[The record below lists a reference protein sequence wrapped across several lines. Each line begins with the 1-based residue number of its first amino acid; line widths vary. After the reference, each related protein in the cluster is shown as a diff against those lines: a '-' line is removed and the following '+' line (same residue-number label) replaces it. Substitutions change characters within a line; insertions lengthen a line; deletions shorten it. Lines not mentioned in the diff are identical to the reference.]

1 MTSRVEICNRALDKL
16 GSAAITSLDDN
27 VKSARACA
35 RMFDAVRDAEL
46 RDHQWNFAVARTSL
60 PELGEAPVFGFSK
73 QYQLPGD
80 CLKVLDVDPPGDW
93 KVEGRRVLAN
103 VSASLR
109 IKYIRRVGDTNS
121 FDALFAEA
129 LSARMAQE
137 LCETLT
143 QSNSKKRAV
152 QDDYTQAIRR
162 ARRAD
167 AIEGTP
173 DAFEETSWIKA
184 RF

>member
-46 RDHQWNFAVARTSL
+46 RDHQWNFATARASL
-60 PELGEAPVFGFSK
+60 PEVDDAPIYGFAK
-73 QYQLPGD
+73 QYQMPGD
-80 CLKVLDVDPPGDW
+80 CLRVLDVEPYADW
-93 KVEGRRVLAN
+93 KIEGRRVLTN
-103 VSASLR
+103 VSAPLR
-109 IKYIRRVGDTNS
+109 IKYVQRVTDTSS
-121 FDALFAEA
+121 FDALFVEA
-129 LSARMAQE
+129 LAARMSLE

-143 QSNSKKRAV
+143 QSNSKKRAA
-152 QDDYTQAIRR
+152 QDDYAQAIRR

-167 AIEGTP
+167 AIEGTA
-173 DAFEETSWIKA
+173 DALQETSWIKA

>member
-35 RMFDAVRDAEL
+35 RMFDSVRDAEL
-46 RDHQWNFAVARTSL
+46 RDHQWNFATARASL
-60 PELGEAPVFGFSK
+60 PALDEVPVYGFSK

-80 CLKVLDVDPPGDW
+80 CLKVVEINPVADW
-93 KVEGRRVLAN
+93 KIEGRRLLTNITAP
-103 VSASLR
+103 LR
-109 IKYIRRVGDTNS
+109 IKYIRRVRDTSS
-121 FDALFAEA
+121 FDALFTEA
-129 LSARMAQE
+129 LAARLAQE
-137 LCETLT
+137 LSETLT
-143 QSNSKKRAV
+143 QSNSKKRAA
-152 QDDYTQAIRR
+152 QEDYAQAIRR

-167 AIEGTP
+167 AIEGTA
-173 DAFEETSWIKA
+173 DALAETSWIKA

>member
-1 MTSRVEICNRALDKL
+1 MTSPVEICNRALDKL

-46 RDHQWNFAVARTSL
+46 RDHQWNFATARASL
-60 PELGEAPVFGFSK
+60 PELEEVPVYGFAR

-80 CLKVLDVDPPGDW
+80 CLKVVEVEPTADW
-93 KVEGRRVLAN
+93 KIEGRRLLTN
-103 VSASLR
+103 VSAPVR
-109 IKYIRRVGDTNS
+109 IKYIRRVGDTSS
-121 FDALFAEA
+121 FDALFVETLA
-129 LSARMAQE
+129 ARMAQE

-143 QSNSKKRAV
+143 QSNSKKRVA
-152 QDDYTQAIRR
+152 QDDYAQAVRR

-167 AIEGTP
+167 AIEGTA
-173 DAFEETSWIKA
+173 DALEETSWIKA